1 MLELNAKTTALVVI
15 DLQEGIL
22 PFAGGPHTADEV
34 VNRAGKLAAKFR
46 ASGQPVFLVRVGWSA
61 DYAEALKQ
69 PVDAPS
75 PAKVLPENWWQHPAA
90 LGATDSDIEI
100 IKRQWGA
107 FYGTDLELQL
117 RRRGID
123 TIVLCGISTNIG
135 VESTARNAWEL
146 GFNLVIAE
154 DACSA
159 ASAEQHNN
167 SINHIYPRI
176 ARVRILNGCG
186 WGSPALKS
194 MPATLTAW
202 RATPRFTP
210 CRNPRL
216 SCAGVSSPQM
226 TSASVLS
233 FRRPFRIRQ
242 HYGIA
247 MI

>member
-22 PFAGGPHTADEV
+22 PFAGGPHSASDV
-34 VNRAGKLAAKFR
+34 VTHAARLAAQFR
-46 ASGQPVFLVRVGWSA
+46 AHGSPVVMVRVGWSD

-69 PVDAPS
+69 PVDAQT
-75 PAKVLPENWWQHPAA
+75 PAKALPANWWDYPTA
-90 LGATDSDIEI
+90 LGKNASDIEV

-117 RRRGID
+117 RRRGVD

-159 ASAEQHNN
+159 ASADQHQG
-167 SINHIYPRI
+167 SMMHIFPRI
-176 ARVRILNGCG
+176 ARVRSVDEILQ
-186 WGSPALKS
+186 AL
-194 MPATLTAW
+194 
-202 RATPRFTP
+202 
-210 CRNPRL
+210 
-216 SCAGVSSPQM
+216 
-226 TSASVLS
+226 
-233 FRRPFRIRQ
+233 
-242 HYGIA
+242 
-247 MI
+247 